1 MRDRVIESVFK
12 RAGLVLTVVAGT
24 TVAAAVATPVPA
36 TAESFAIVYNGPIK
50 DGGFNE
56 SASIGVERAKEE
68 FGIRV
73 RQRVVETGA
82 DAEEP
87 LRTYAGAGIN
97 NILTIGFSNTE
108 AVKKVAA
115 EFPDSRFTLIDGVV
129 EASNVKSV
137 LFAED
142 QAGYLAGVAAGLKT
156 TSNRLGFVGG
166 IPIPPVDRY
175 GCGFLQG
182 ARSVNP
188 AVTMDWA
195 YIGDTGAAFRDVDGA
210 AAIAGGM
217 LAKGADILFPA
228 AGLAGQGVLTAAA
241 DAGALGVGVDINQ
254 NGFKPGSVLTSAVK
268 RVDQAVYLS
277 WRDAQNG
284 AWEGGVIRLT
294 VADNGVDW
302 VVDEHNAALVAD
314 IEAQVQEKRAGLA
327 DGSIAIQPYETV
339 AACTR

>member
-1 MRDRVIESVFK
+1 
-12 RAGLVLTVVAGT
+12 
-24 TVAAAVATPVPA
+24 
-36 TAESFAIVYNGPIK
+36 
-50 DGGFNE
+50 
-56 SASIGVERAKEE
+56 
-68 FGIRV
+68 
-73 RQRVVETGA
+73 
-82 DAEEP
+82 
-87 LRTYAGAGIN
+87 
-97 NILTIGFSNTE
+97 
-108 AVKKVAA
+108 
-115 EFPDSRFTLIDGVV
+115 
-129 EASNVKSV
+129 
-137 LFAED
+137 
-142 QAGYLAGVAAGLKT
+142 
-156 TSNRLGFVGG
+156 
-166 IPIPPVDRY
+166 
-175 GCGFLQG
+175 
-182 ARSVNP
+182 
-188 AVTMDWA
+188 MDWA